1 MDNID
6 DGNLNNT
13 IHILDLLVY
22 SLQGQTM
29 QMMYDIVARELKD
42 MQLGDSHPLHYLNF
56 YCLGNRED
64 IPEERLDDNADK
76 VFALMEISFLL
87 F

>member
-13 IHILDLLVY
+13 IHILALLVC
-22 SLQGQTM
+22 SWQAQTM
-29 QMMYDIVARELKD
+29 QMMYEIVARELKHT
-42 MQLGDSHPLHYLNF
+42 QLGDSHLLHYLNF
-56 YCLGNRED
+56 YCLGSRED
-64 IPEERLDDNADK
+64 IPKERLDDNADK

>member
-13 IHILDLLVY
+13 IHILALLVC
-22 SLQGQTM
+22 SWQGQTM
-29 QMMYDIVARELKD
+29 QMMYKIVARELKD
-42 MQLGDSHPLHYLNF
+42 TQLRDSHPLHYLNF

-64 IPEERLDDNADK
+64 ILEEPLDDNTDK